1 MSRLDLLA
9 PELAEKF
16 RTATPAQRRAATLAA
31 CTLAVSQV
39 ALEGSAPAR
48 ALEHMRL
55 GGAVDSE
62 LGQQLK
68 ALATELD
75 DAYLRLEGEGRRS
88 LTSLRMF
95 QKARAV
101 SSLVFGLADDP
112 GQLHEAIYEAIAA
125 FDDGAAVIGC
135 VSALLLGRG

>member
-1 MSRLDLLA
+1 MSRLDSVA
-9 PELAEKF
+9 PDLAEKF
-16 RTATPAQRRAATLAA
+16 RKATPTQRRAATLAA
-31 CTLAVSQV
+31 CALAVSQV

-62 LGQQLK
+62 LRRQLE

-75 DAYLRLEGEGRRS
+75 DAYLRLEGEGGRT

-101 SSLVFGLADDP
+101 SSLVFGLTDDP
-112 GQLHEAIYEAIAA
+112 CQLHEAIYEAIAA
-125 FDDGAAVIGC
+125 FDDAAGVTGR
-135 VSALLLGRG
+135 VSALLEV